1 MRPGAHGGRLDFGHF
16 DLEKFMGL
24 EIPGEN
30 IGERQPAGPCEVQ
43 EQQYSISRPGGW
55 TNVPPRRYIGT
66 MNVDSDAID
75 LHVRLPD
82 RYVALAQVFVALPY
96 RLIPLE
102 EISVAFSYRLISL
115 EEVGIALGFALL
127 EFEAQLP
134 PRSEKAN
141 KSEKDHEIPLVQ

>member
-1 MRPGAHGGRLDFGHF
+1 M
-16 DLEKFMGL
+16 
-24 EIPGEN
+24 
-30 IGERQPAGPCEVQ
+30 C
-43 EQQYSISRPGGW
+43 
-55 TNVPPRRYIGT
+55 RRA
-66 MNVDSDAID
+66 DAID

-82 RYVALAQVFVALPY
+82 RQVALAQVFVALPY

-102 EISVAFSYRLISL
+102 EIGVAFSYRLISL

-141 KSEKDHEIPLVQ
+141 MSEKAHEIPLVQ

>member
-1 MRPGAHGGRLDFGHF
+1 MADDSTSDISILRNSWAS
-16 DLEKFMGL
+16 KFR
-24 EIPGEN
+24 
-30 IGERQPAGPCEVQ
+30 ERISASEVQ

-55 TNVPPRRYIGT
+55 TNVPLRGYIGT

-115 EEVGIALGFALL
+115 EEVGIALGFAPL
-127 EFEAQLP
+127 ELEAQLP

-141 KSEKDHEIPLVQ
+141 MSEKAHGIPLVQ

>member
-1 MRPGAHGGRLDFGHF
+1 
-16 DLEKFMGL
+16 MGL
-24 EIPGEN
+24 EIPGED

-66 MNVDSDAID
+66 MNVDSNAID

-102 EISVAFSYRLISL
+102 EISVAFSYRLIPLEEISVAFSYRLISL

-127 EFEAQLP
+127 ELEAQLP

-141 KSEKDHEIPLVQ
+141 KSEKAHEIPLVQ